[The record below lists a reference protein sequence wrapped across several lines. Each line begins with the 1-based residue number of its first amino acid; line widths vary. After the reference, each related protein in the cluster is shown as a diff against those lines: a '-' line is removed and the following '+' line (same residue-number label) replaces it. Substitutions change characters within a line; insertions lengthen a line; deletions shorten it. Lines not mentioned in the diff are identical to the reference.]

1 MAKEKLPA
9 IHLYPGDWLR
19 DGISG
24 CSLAAQGL
32 WLRMMFVAHDA
43 PNYGEMF
50 AYDLLPAK
58 AAIARRCG
66 CSVDE
71 FDALF
76 QELLG
81 AEIPSIEN
89 GIVVSRRM
97 VRDGKL
103 RAVRAKSGRKGGK
116 QNGKQKRS
124 KTEANGEAKPKQNTE
139 IEIENDPDNEIDF
152 FEEFWTAFPPGR
164 KKSKARARTAFDKA
178 AAKVSAEVVINA
190 ALEYAASDE
199 GRGEFVKM
207 PETWLNGECWSDD
220 RSAWKAK
227 GSSRGSPLFDNDDPR
242 GNFNAAHQY
251 LESLK
256 K

>member
-50 AYDLLPAK
+50 AHDLLPAK

-66 CSVDE
+66 CSVEE

-76 QELLG
+76 SELLG

-89 GIVVSRRM
+89 GIVFSRRM

-103 RAVRAKSGRKGGK
+103 RATRAKVGRKGGK
-116 QNGKQKRS
+116 QTAKQNRS
-124 KTEANGEAKPKQNTE
+124 KAQANTAAKPKQNTE
-139 IEIENDPDNEIDF
+139 IENENDPDSEIDF
-152 FEEFWTAFPPGR
+152 FEEFWRVFPSGR
-164 KKSKARARTAFDKA
+164 KKSKARARSAFDRA
-178 AAKVSAEVVINA
+178 LAKVPAAVIVEA
-190 ALEYAASDE
+190 AGEYADSDE
-199 GRGEFVKM
+199 GRGEYVKM

-220 RSAWKAK
+220 RNAWKAK
-227 GSSRGSPLFDNDDPR
+227 GSSRGSPLFPDDPH
-242 GNFNAAHQY
+242 GNLSAAHKY